1 MKKYFINIFLTII
14 LFTSCLYGQEV
25 LSKFEDR
32 NIAVSNEENR
42 RIKDISTDG
51 TLADNSNE
59 VSPSEQAV
67 KTFVETYLPSG
78 TIVLWSGSEATIP
91 SGWVLCDGTN
101 STPNLQNKFIMGAGD
116 TYAVAATGG
125 ATTKSIA
132 EANLPAHNHS
142 VTVNN
147 DTHSHTGSSGNQSAS
162 HTHNN
167 ANGNFTNNGVNV
179 PTTTAVLTTSGNTGT
194 QSTSHSHTITVN
206 ADTHNHTATSGN
218 TGSGTAL
225 NVLNPYYALC
235 YIQKT

>member
-125 ATTKSIA
+125 TKTIS
-132 EANLPAHNHS
+132 EAMLPAHNHAI
-142 VTVNN
+142 TVNN
-147 DTHSHTGSSGNQSAS
+147 DTHNHSGSSGNQSAS
-162 HTHNN
+162 HTHTITGM
-167 ANGNFTNNGVNV
+167 GNSGEHGTVSGTLWND
-179 PTTTAVLTTSGNTGT
+179 TSSKATGN
-194 QSTSHSHTITVN
+194 QNTSHSHTITIN
-206 ADTHNHTATSGN
+206 NDTHNHTATSAN
-218 TGSGTAL
+218 TGSGDDFI
-225 NVLNPYYALC
+225 NPYYALC